1 MKASGITTSQTAK
14 ESLPITMDP
23 FIKGSS
29 GTDCLTATASQL
41 NLTATFIK
49 EIGSMTCNMDMAK
62 KNGVLGGVIRV
73 NIEKAKSRA
82 RESTHG
88 PTVLGIKETGLII

>member
-1 MKASGITTSQTAK
+1 LQHGYGK
-14 ESLPITMDP
+14 E
-23 FIKGSS
+23 KWSS
-29 GTDCLTATASQL
+29 
-41 NLTATFIK
+41 
-49 EIGSMTCNMDMAK
+49 
-62 KNGVLGGVIRV
+62 GGVIRV